1 MKERQMSREGHNEKT
16 IAFVLYPGLTAFDLA
31 GPLQVISQL
40 ASTHPEIQP
49 VVVGERTEPM
59 DTDASVQMV
68 PEKTFA
74 DVPHPYAL
82 VVPGGTRPTF
92 RAMSDPA
99 IRNYVRTTAETAEI
113 VASVCTGAL
122 ILASV
127 GLLEGRQATTHWAC
141 VKVLESFGA
150 KYQRK
155 RWVEDGKFIMSAGV
169 SAGIDMGLQLA
180 ARLTDEATAKQIQLW
195 LDYDP
200 QPPFGRLDYDDMGLA
215 LRAGRA
221 WVSLTTPLLT
231 ARPKRLTRQEQ
242 TTGSRPAALSELG
255 G

>member
-1 MKERQMSREGHNEKT
+1 MSTETHNEKT
-16 IAFVLYPGLTAFDLA
+16 IAFVLYPGLTAFDLV

-40 ASTHPEIQP
+40 SSTHPEIRP
-49 VVVGERTEPM
+49 VVVGERVEPM
-59 DTDASVQMV
+59 DTDAGVQLV
-68 PEKTFA
+68 PDRTFE

-92 RAMSDPA
+92 KAMSNPA
-99 IRNYVRTTAETAEI
+99 IRAYVRNAAETAEV

-127 GLLEGRQATTHWAC
+127 GLLEGRRATTHWAC
-141 VKVLESFGA
+141 HKVLESFGA
-150 KYQRK
+150 TYQRK

-180 ARLTDEATAKQIQLW
+180 ARLTDEATAKQVQLW

-200 QPPFGRLDYDDMGLA
+200 QPPFGGLDYNDVGLP

-221 WVSLTTPLLT
+221 WISLTAPLLT
-231 ARPKRLTRQEQ
+231 ARPRRLTKQER
-242 TTGSRPAALSELG
+242 TRGSRAVVPSEIG
-255 G
+255 GHR

>member
-1 MKERQMSREGHNEKT
+1 MLAEGQSEKT

-40 ASTHPEIQP
+40 AVVHPEIHP
-49 VVVGERTEPM
+49 VVVGERIEPM
-59 DTDASVQMV
+59 DTDAGVQMV
-68 PEKTFA
+68 PDKTFVE
-74 DVPHPYAL
+74 VPHPYAL

-92 RAMSDPA
+92 EAMSNQA
-99 IRNYVRTTAETAEI
+99 IRDYVRTAAETAE
-113 VASVCTGAL
+113 VVGSVCTGAL

-141 VKVLESFGA
+141 HKVLESFGA

-155 RWVEDGKFIMSAGV
+155 RWVEDGKFVMSAGV
-169 SAGIDMGLQLA
+169 SAGIDMGLQFA
-180 ARLTDEATAKQIQLW
+180 ARLTDEETAKQIQLR

-200 QPPFGRLDYDDMGLA
+200 QPPFGRLDYGDIGLS

-231 ARPKRLTRQEQ
+231 ARPKRLTRRER
-242 TTGSRPAALSELG
+242 TSGAHPTEPTELG
-255 G
+255 GRR